1 VNIVKR
7 LRKIKKTSSAPEVK
21 QIGLFLDPSGSH
33 LSFTYA
39 ELNSTTNKMTI
50 LEAGLVWT
58 KGTWN
63 RGQRFDYMYKCLD
76 LLINTHRIVPNFIVT
91 ESFFMNPK
99 LRTGTVV
106 IPIINGLIEMIVSRD
121 ARTSYLEV
129 PPPVWRATLGV
140 KPIKDSKGKRNY
152 KLPTKAIIEG
162 LIGKL
167 PEEIKSNI
175 TLKPRATPSD
185 LADSLAI
192 ALAHGKRNGMT
203 SFEVERCTFNPFT
216 ITDSL
221 NKIANSLE

>member
-1 VNIVKR
+1 VDTVKAK
-7 LRKIKKTSSAPEVK
+7 RKIRKTTNTPEVK
-21 QIGLFLDPSGSH
+21 QVGLFLDPSGSH

-39 ELNSTTNKMTI
+39 ELNLTTNKMTI

-58 KGTWN
+58 KGTWT

-76 LLINTHRIVPNFIVT
+76 LLINTHRIVPSFIMT

-99 LRTGTVV
+99 LRSGTAVV
-106 IPIINGLIEMIVSRD
+106 PIINGLVEMIVSRD
-121 ARTSYLEV
+121 LRTNYLEV

-140 KPIKDSKGKRNY
+140 KPTKDASGKRDF
-152 KLPTKAIIEG
+152 KKPTKVIVER

-175 TLKPRATPSD
+175 TLKLRATPSD

-192 ALAHGKRNGMT
+192 ALAHGKKNGMID
-203 SFEVERCTFNPFT
+203 FEVERCTFTPFT

-221 NKIANSLE
+221 NKIANSLD